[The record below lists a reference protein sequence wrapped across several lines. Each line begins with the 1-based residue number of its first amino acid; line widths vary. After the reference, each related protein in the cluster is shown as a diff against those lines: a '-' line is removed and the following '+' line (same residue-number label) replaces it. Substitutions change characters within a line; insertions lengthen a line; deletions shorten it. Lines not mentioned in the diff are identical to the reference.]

1 VDAVS
6 QDRAVLEPDLANPGP
21 RRLTFAAAREPL
33 GHNMRLEPCSLA
45 NDGGTVEVEGIG
57 GALSRETTLAKTLVE
72 LADTLVA
79 DFDVV
84 ELLTVLTD
92 GCIDVLDVGAAG
104 LMLVAPG
111 GDLRVMASSSDT
123 MRVLELF
130 EIQSQEGPCL
140 DCYRTGQ
147 PVLNQHLATADD
159 RWPRFA
165 AEALAAGFHTVHAL
179 PMRLRGTVLG
189 ALNLFHIHPGDMRQ
203 ADIDAAQAMADVA
216 TIAILQ
222 HRAAHE
228 AQRLNDQLNHAL
240 NSRVVIEQAKGML
253 AERLGI
259 DLEQAFATLRNHA
272 RNHNVQLVDVA
283 HSILDGTLAA
293 STLDLPPPA
302 TAL

>member
-1 VDAVS
+1 M
-6 QDRAVLEPDLANPGP
+6 P
-21 RRLTFAAAREPL
+21 
-33 GHNMRLEPCSLA
+33 
-45 NDGGTVEVEGIG
+45 
-57 GALSRETTLAKTLVE
+57 RETTLAKTLVE

-104 LMLVAPG
+104 LMLVAPE
-111 GDLRVMASSSDT
+111 GDLRVMASSSET
-123 MRVLELF
+123 MRILELF
-130 EIQSQEGPCL
+130 ELQSQEGPCL
-140 DCYRTGQ
+140 DCYRTGR
-147 PVLNQHLATADD
+147 PVLNHDLATADD

-165 AEALAAGFHTVHAL
+165 PEALAVGFHTVHAL
-179 PMRLRGTVLG
+179 PMRLRGTVVG

-228 AQRLNDQLNHAL
+228 AQLLNEQLDRAL

-253 AERLGI
+253 AERLGV

-272 RNHNVQLVDVA
+272 RNHNHQLVEVA
-283 HSILDGTLAA
+283 RNIVDGTITA
-293 STLDLPPPA
+293 STLDPPPPA
-302 TAL
+302 KTP